1 MGILMVIL
9 LTLAL
14 LVCNLIYC
22 GQRIM
27 ADLRQ
32 SRRTNVTL
40 GSFAFCG
47 ALMATGVDGLGH
59 ARQSRPSLEP
69 ANAHVWTA
77 LRWQA

>member
-27 ADLRQ
+27 ADFRQ
-32 SRRTNVTL
+32 SPRANVTL

-47 ALMATGVDGLGH
+47 AVMSTVSMVWATL
-59 ARQSRPSLEP
+59 ASL
-69 ANAHVWTA
+69 AH
-77 LRWQA
+77 L